1 MGIYGLLKNLKKCI
15 KEKNL
20 EEYRG
25 QRAAVDTYA
34 WYSLLRAGRL
44 HKIIKRRSGQEIVLG
59 KDSKKYVMDCI
70 HRAEKIMKAGID
82 LTLVFDGGV
91 LPRKQKEEE
100 VRLK

>member
-15 KEKNL
+15 QEKNL

-34 WYSLLRAGRL
+34 WYLFLYPRL
-44 HKIIKRRSGQEIVLG
+44 HKIIKRRGGQEIVLG
-59 KDSKKYVMDCI
+59 RDTKKYVMDCI
-70 HRAEKIMKAGID
+70 HRAEKIIKAGID

-100 VRLK
+100 VRLR